1 MIMNIPFYSS
11 IGSFL
16 SQHSRIGGEGGG
28 GLDILF
34 GHPIHQGSGDGGV
47 ILVIF
52 LGSPPNHLGG

>member
-16 SQHSRIGGEGGG
+16 SQLGFVGGG

-34 GHPIHQGSGDGGV
+34 GHPIHQGSGEGGA

-52 LGSPPNHLGG
+52 LGSPLNHLGG